1 MAAVGFALTWA
12 RPLYQTLIYLVI
24 IYGAIFLPQ
33 AVGAAQDSLVRASP
47 DLEDASRGLGR
58 GPVVTLMRVTVPL
71 AVPGLV
77 AGAALVFL
85 SVMKELPA
93 TLLLRP
99 TVSRRWRSGS
109 GARLRKASSPGRPH
123 EPGPPRRFDRATL
136 PRDVT

>member
-47 DLEDASRGLGR
+47 DLEDASRGLGQ

-85 SVMKELPA
+85 SVRRSFRNAPPAPKRFRDAGHQDLELHC
-93 TLLLRP
+93 
-99 TVSRRWRSGS
+99 G
-109 GARLRKASSPGRPH
+109 RLHHQGVRG
-123 EPGPPRRFDRATL
+123 EPGPPRRFHRATL

>member
-47 DLEDASRGLGR
+47 DLEDASRGLGQ

-85 SVMKELPA
+85 SVGRKTSSNAPPA
-93 TLLLRP
+93 P
-99 TVSRRWRSGS
+99 
-109 GARLRKASSPGRPH
+109 
-123 EPGPPRRFDRATL
+123 
-136 PRDVT
+136 